1 MASFGQ
7 LTLIVLAGLCGPLL
21 AASRRLFVPVVLG
34 ELVAGVLLGR
44 TGAGLIKSTD
54 PTIAFLG
61 NLGFAVLMLVAG
73 MNVPLRNPAL
83 VTSLGRA
90 GIAAAASAVLAVV
103 GGLAIANA
111 LDIGHPGVWAIL
123 LGTGSAA
130 IVLPA
135 LQEAGMSGGPAL
147 VAIAWVTIA
156 DVATIIAVP
165 LVLNPSHALRAG
177 LGTLAVAG
185 GAAVVYVLAHVL
197 ADVEAVKALRDQ
209 SRSRRWALD
218 LRVSLLALFALCA
231 LAQWVG
237 TSILVAGFAAG
248 LIVALEGGPHR
259 LSDQVSGVANG
270 FLVPVFFVVLGASLD
285 VRALVRSPSQLGLAA
300 SLIAGMV
307 LVHLLAAR
315 FIRAPAW
322 SALIVTAQL
331 GVPAAV
337 VQLGLADHVLNAGQ
351 GAAIILAALVSL
363 AVCAAGIA
371 LARRASVAAHTSAG
385 D

>member
-1 MASFGQ
+1 
-7 LTLIVLAGLCGPLL
+7 
-21 AASRRLFVPVVLG
+21 
-34 ELVAGVLLGR
+34 
-44 TGAGLIKSTD
+44 
-54 PTIAFLG
+54 
-61 NLGFAVLMLVAG
+61 
-73 MNVPLRNPAL
+73 
-83 VTSLGRA
+83 
-90 GIAAAASAVLAVV
+90 
-103 GGLAIANA
+103 
-111 LDIGHPGVWAIL
+111 
-123 LGTGSAA
+123 
-130 IVLPA
+130 
-135 LQEAGMSGGPAL
+135 MSGGPAL

-177 LGTLAVAG
+177 LGTLAVAA

-248 LIVALEGGPHR
+248 LIVALEGGPGR

-270 FLVPVFFVVLGASLD
+270 FLVPVFFVVLGAGLD

-300 SLIAGMV
+300 SLIAGMA

-363 AVCAAGIA
+363 AVCAAGIS
-371 LARRASVAAHTSAG
+371 LARRTAVAGDPSIAADTSAAAHTSAG